1 MKDKTSP
8 IPKPRKDDQDRWED
22 LTPRFDERLSF
33 HTPPIKLSKKN
44 NLESEDTPETEISSP
59 ESPMDDDYNSD
70 LLNAFVS
77 ADDGYLGDPEEVRER
92 RRLRRSQTTGVSR
105 RSSRAKRPYSSYG
118 DLPSPSSSE
127 PTSSDSSPDRPNVRR
142 KKPRSLSSMHK
153 EEKRKNFRLL
163 QFTKFLMLAI
173 AGMFSIA
180 TMYWTYP
187 VSEEEVIIAQY
198 MNRRQYK
205 RGHTDSGLRGK
216 LVRMVGRK
224 KEPIEPRQI
233 ESNLF
238 EAKNSIIKHKAVQ
251 TKLAKA
257 VGKHDKIKK
266 EHSESRALKFNPP
279 PPIDVS
285 QSFEFQD
292 AAMYDKASSGSS
304 KRIVSFG
311 NGLFAPAHRTV
322 ALYPADFT
330 DNTQFYGMYD
340 SDDERLS
347 HMEVRQPLEQGECV
361 PMQEWQTTYHP
372 FCNGVHELGIEYLG
386 HGGDNFSL
394 FGTKGFW
401 RNAWKVD
408 LMGGHSSL
416 KERETLVLK
425 TLK

>member
-8 IPKPRKDDQDRWED
+8 LPKPRKDHKDRWEE
-22 LTPRFDERLSF
+22 LTPRFDERTSF
-33 HTPPIKLSKKN
+33 HTPPMKPPKKN
-44 NLESEDTPETEISSP
+44 NLEREDTPETELSSP
-59 ESPMDDDYNSD
+59 ESLLDDDYNSD

-77 ADDGYLGDPEEVRER
+77 ADEGYLGDPEEVRER

-118 DLPSPSSSE
+118 DLSSPSSSE
-127 PTSSDSSPDRPNVRR
+127 PTSSDSSPDRPNLRR
-142 KKPRSLSSMHK
+142 KKPRSLPMHK
-153 EEKRKNFRLL
+153 EEKRKNVRLL
-163 QFTKFLMLAI
+163 RFTKFLLLAI
-173 AGMFSIA
+173 AGLFSIA
-180 TMYWTYP
+180 LMYWTYP
-187 VSEEEVIIAQY
+187 VSEEEVILAEYQ
-198 MNRRQYK
+198 NRRQYK
-205 RGHTDSGLRGK
+205 RGYTDSGLRGK

-224 KEPIEPRQI
+224 KKPLDPGQT

-238 EAKNSIIKHKAVQ
+238 ETKNRIIKHKAVQ
-251 TKLAKA
+251 TKLAKS
-257 VGKHDKIKK
+257 VSKHTKIKK
-266 EHSESRALKFNPP
+266 EHSASRALKFNPP

-292 AAMYDKASSGSS
+292 AAMYDKVSSGGS

-311 NGLFAPAHRTV
+311 NGLFTPAHRTV

-416 KERETLVLK
+416 KERETVVLK